1 MRPRAV
7 VPLLALLCLCLSA
20 CRSSGVPRYSTRL
33 EPLSGHT
40 FVIRLETAHR
50 FADAE
55 FVAALLTEAARAAI
69 DRGALSLRIEA
80 LSTNASTELT
90 PTNDVVGVPP
100 RVPDVGNPDISDPE
114 RNDPTAGASI
124 NVERIRTGEVRFTV
138 GKDLPGPNVF
148 DAAALL
154 ERVRRGDVPSL
165 KF

>member
-7 VPLLALLCLCLSA
+7 VPILALVCLCLSD
-20 CRSSGVPRYSTRL
+20 CRSSGVPRYSTRI
-33 EPLSGHT
+33 EPLSEHT
-40 FVIRLETAHR
+40 FVVRLETGQR

-55 FVAALLTEAARAAI
+55 FVAALLTEAARATI
-69 DRGALSLRIEA
+69 DRGALSLRVES

-90 PTNDVVGVPP
+90 PTNNVVGLPP

-114 RNDPTAGASI
+114 RNDPVAGASI

-138 GKDLPGPNVF
+138 GRDLSGPNVF

-154 ERVRRGDVPSL
+154 QRVRRGDVPLL

>member
-7 VPLLALLCLCLSA
+7 VPLLALLCLFLSA
-20 CRSSGVPRYSTRL
+20 CRSSGVPRYSTRV
-33 EPLSGHT
+33 EPLSEHT
-40 FVIRLETAHR
+40 FVIRLETAQR

-55 FVAALLTEAARAAI
+55 FIAALLTEAARATI

-80 LSTNASTELT
+80 LSTNASTALT
-90 PTNDVVGVPP
+90 PTNDVIGVPP

-138 GKDLPGPNVF
+138 GRDLSGQNVF

-154 ERVRRGDVPSL
+154 ERVRRGDVSPL